1 MRALD
6 RVVLLVLGVGV
17 LALVLGLRAAP
28 AQDGGDRI
36 ASIDVLSLVE
46 QKLRTP
52 EYEEVRTAREAELI
66 EILQGM
72 QAEIQLLSQQLQTM
86 QPGDP
91 QGQQVYAEFQ
101 AKQMEMQQFQQTSL
115 DSFQQMGA
123 DQAKEVYALVRA
135 ATDRVAQRE
144 GVTHVIASRA
154 GVDMPAANSL
164 TAVTQEILARPLTV
178 GMDRHDLT
186 DAVRTELGLPDPS
199 EANAEEAADAVEESA
214 EEAGETMDQ
223 PAP

>member
-6 RVVLLVLGVGV
+6 RIVLLVLGVGV
-17 LALVLGLRAAP
+17 LALVVGLRAAP
-28 AQDGGDRI
+28 SQDGGERI
-36 ASIDVLSLVE
+36 ASVDVLSLVE

-52 EYEEVRTAREAELI
+52 EYEDVRATREAELV

-72 QAEIQLLSQQLQTM
+72 QAEMQLLGQQLQTM

-91 QGQQVYAEFQ
+91 QGQQVYADYQ
-101 AKQMEMQQFQQTSL
+101 AKQLEMQQFQQTSL
-115 DSFQQMGA
+115 EQFQQMGA
-123 DQAKEVYALVRA
+123 DQAKEVYVIVRA

-178 GMDRHDLT
+178 GMDRRDLT
-186 DAVRTELGLPDPS
+186 DAVRAELGLPDPS
-199 EANAEEAADAVEESA
+199 EADAGESVDDA
-214 EEAGETMDQ
+214 GDEAGTADQ